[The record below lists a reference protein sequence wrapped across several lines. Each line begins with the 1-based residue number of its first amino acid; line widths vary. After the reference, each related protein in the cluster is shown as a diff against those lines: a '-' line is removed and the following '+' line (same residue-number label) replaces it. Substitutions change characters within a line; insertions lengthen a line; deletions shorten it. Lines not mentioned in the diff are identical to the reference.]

1 MILASTCMCCLTRSL
16 SRSKHSERTHVHVIF
31 PRALGTVDGVARV
44 ESYGWHLCPLVA
56 TCAQIVPGGLK
67 LMSFRN
73 KEALKSLRLKGFF
86 GSGGRDRTYDQLI
99 NSQLLYR

>member
-1 MILASTCMCCLTRSL
+1 MRCLKRSVGHL
-16 SRSKHSERTHVHVIF
+16 RHSGRPHLHGIF
-31 PRALGTVDGVARV
+31 PQALGKVVGIARV

-67 LMSFRN
+67 LISPRI